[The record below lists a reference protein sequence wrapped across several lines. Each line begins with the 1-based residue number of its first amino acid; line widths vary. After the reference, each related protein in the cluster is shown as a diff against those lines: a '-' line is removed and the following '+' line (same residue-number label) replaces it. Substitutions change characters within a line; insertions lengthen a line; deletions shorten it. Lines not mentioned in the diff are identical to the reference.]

1 MKKIVEGDGN
11 KINGDSSSSRS
22 VQNGEAQHMNFRS
35 PSSRTS
41 DLLHPALQTCDGN
54 SDGDGN
60 HNQQLQVMKTVTAT
74 VEGDENGNNGDFF
87 FSRFRSV
94 QNNDASA

>member
-22 VQNGEAQHMNFRS
+22 VQNGEAQR
-35 PSSRTS
+35 
-41 DLLHPALQTCDGN
+41 DGN